1 MYANKLNE
9 IYLKLDT
16 RKRDILSKLS
26 RNKGEFDFT
35 YGYFNGHYV
44 RNESGGYEMNVYP
57 IPVISVQ
64 DLCDI
69 EIDLDNVCIS
79 TKLSKQN
86 ALSFNYDKVAYLEFE
101 VFGVEDYL
109 TDYYLP
115 GEEISTLL
123 QKIRNSEEI
132 EIAYSFIFD
141 ESFIKVCDF
150 LVFLKQNQFYY

>member
-1 MYANKLNE
+1 
-9 IYLKLDT
+9 
-16 RKRDILSKLS
+16 
-26 RNKGEFDFT
+26 
-35 YGYFNGHYV
+35 
-44 RNESGGYEMNVYP
+44 MNVYP

-69 EIDLDNVCIS
+69 ENDLDNVCIS
-79 TKLSKQN
+79 TKLSKHN
-86 ALSFNYDKVAYLEFE
+86 ALSFNCDKVAHLEFE

-109 TDYYLP
+109 ADYYLP

-123 QKIRNSEEI
+123 QKIKNSEEK

-150 LVFLKQNQFYY
+150 LVFLKQNKFYY